1 MRKNTASCSG
11 YLSQTHSQ
19 PSRRVW
25 SFLFFQFL
33 FLRLSPV
40 PFWYFLF
47 FPLLVFAFRFLS
59 LLFHVLFLRFSLQDF
74 NQPKKRKSADSQQ
87 NFLWWS
93 PSHPMSS
100 KCQIC
105 TWLMLHVW
113 GGDGWV
119 RFWWSLHV
127 SMNYIYALVISY
139 IPYYILICSAFSR
152 KSWQKSVE
160 HAWQELTKNCQVAE
174 PQSST

>member
-1 MRKNTASCSG
+1 MYCVLKTMRKNTASCSG

-59 LLFHVLFLRFSLQDF
+59 LLFHVLFLRFSLQNF

-93 PSHPMSS
+93 PLKMPDLHLTHASCVGWWWLG
-100 KCQIC
+100 KVLVVTTCQNELYIC
-105 TWLMLHVW
+105 F
-113 GGDGWV
+113 GY
-119 RFWWSLHV
+119 FIYSLL
-127 SMNYIYALVISY
+127 YI
-139 IPYYILICSAFSR
+139 
-152 KSWQKSVE
+152 
-160 HAWQELTKNCQVAE
+160 NM
-174 PQSST
+174 